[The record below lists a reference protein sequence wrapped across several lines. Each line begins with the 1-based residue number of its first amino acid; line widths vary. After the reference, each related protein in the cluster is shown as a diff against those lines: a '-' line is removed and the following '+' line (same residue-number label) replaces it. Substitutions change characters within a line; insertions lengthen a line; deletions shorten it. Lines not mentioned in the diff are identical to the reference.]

1 MACCQPCSQQVLL
14 PLASPA
20 QQLPV
25 ALALWVLESS
35 AALGQSPG
43 GAAVGERSSQKLSLL
58 QVLKVLAKIFRT
70 QRCGSTTSVKAL
82 EQQLLPRDCDCERF
96 ELSEQGGSSRKQA
109 STAPQPVLELWA
121 AHFQVLAWR
130 ESQAEL
136 WVTCSSPRYRSA
148 IHVPGLSPTTCK
160 IFYLLLADSHAKKLE
175 VLITAPLFHTDPLQA
190 ASSF

>member
-1 MACCQPCSQQVLL
+1 MLHWGSPQVGLL
-14 PLASPA
+14 S
-20 QQLPV
+20 
-25 ALALWVLESS
+25 
-35 AALGQSPG
+35 
-43 GAAVGERSSQKLSLL
+43 VGERSSQKLSLL
-58 QVLKVLAKIFRT
+58 QVLTVLAKIFRT

-82 EQQLLPRDCDCERF
+82 EHQLLLPDCHCEGF

-121 AHFQVLAWR
+121 ADFQVLAWR

-136 WVTCSSPRYRSA
+136 WVTCFSPKYRSA